1 MGAGLD
7 PLFNAAEP
15 EDQVSRG
22 GALLWQYFFFPV
34 LMVAGAVGV
43 FVLFGAWG
51 DDAPSERELLEAVI
65 TGSEN
70 GQKQAAQQLA
80 IAIAQARSKA
90 DRQVAA
96 GEPVDPPFYVDPAF
110 GPRLRH
116 AFTLAQSEQ
125 KSEERQ
131 RWLAQALGRTA
142 DVLSVPLLEAT
153 LYAPKETQPQPSGEL
168 RRAAALGLLFMES
181 RAAEPVLVRALADP
195 DDGEI
200 RAIAANALALFGA
213 QDGGA
218 ADGAGTR
225 AALLRAL
232 ADAHSGVALNAAVA
246 LALRGDAAGLDLLG
260 RALSRAG
267 LVALGVRDLDHQRNA
282 LLNAVRGV
290 VRLSHSPEAEG
301 GLAGRID
308 GMKPA
313 VEALAKDDG
322 DENVRAIARQG
333 LERWRKNG

>member
-1 MGAGLD
+1 VGAGLD
-7 PLFNAAEP
+7 PIFNAAEP
-15 EDQVSRG
+15 EDQVTRG
-22 GALLWQYFFFPV
+22 GALLWQFFFFPV

-51 DDAPSERELLEAVI
+51 NDAPDEKELLEAVI

-70 GQKQAAQQLA
+70 GQKQAAQQLV

-90 DRQVAA
+90 DRQAAA
-96 GEPVDPPFYVDPAF
+96 GQPVDAPFYVDPAF

-116 AFTLAQSEQ
+116 AYTLAQSEQ

-142 DVLSVPLLEAT
+142 DVLSVPLLEDT
-153 LYAPKETQPQPSGEL
+153 LYAPQEAQPRPSSEL

-200 RAIAANALALFGA
+200 RAIAANALALLAA

-225 AALLRAL
+225 AALTRAL
-232 ADAHSGVALNAAVA
+232 ADAHSGVSLNAAVG

-260 RALSRAG
+260 RALSRPG
-267 LVALGVRDLDHQRNA
+267 LAALGVRDLDHQRNA

-290 VRLSHSPEAEG
+290 VRLSSLAAGEG
-301 GLAGRID
+301 ELTGKID
-308 GMKPA
+308 ALKPA
-313 VEALAKDDG
+313 VEALATSDA